1 MIRNAAFP
9 NGYLDE
15 EAGMA
20 RTEAHNVRPRKNF
33 LKLSGDDTANI
44 VAGYARQLSHP
55 AYENLLRS
63 ETFLRRLVP
72 ILIVLFLCV
81 VAVARWSTLQNQAE
95 YIRNSTNAE
104 MHFIA
109 ELIEERINSANLD
122 VEGDLSAMDLQ
133 NILSDV
139 VPSRFLNDFRQV
151 TLTNKYE
158 KIIASLPYKPELN
171 GQELS
176 SVLGDVVLLTTFG
189 RKADN
194 RTVELRDGS
203 SALAVHRIL
212 SGNLGGVTLV
222 QPESETFAS
231 WNKTVSLNVTLFVGT
246 SSILLVILYAYFAQ
260 SQRAREADLI
270 YEEVQNRFDTAL
282 MRGGCGLWDWDLSRG
297 QFYWSKSMFELLGL
311 DPKDETIGFSEINN
325 LVHPEDIDLFRL
337 ACKVLE
343 EGLVHVEQ
351 VFRMRHVDSNWIWIR
366 LKVEIAGT
374 DTAKPRLVGIAEDIT
389 EQRMME
395 QASKR
400 KDIRLHD
407 AIENL
412 PEAFVLWDEN
422 KCLVLCNSK
431 YQQLHKLSPEN
442 IKPGMSYEAIMDLA
456 SSPDVSSQLL
466 RGLNQDENTR
476 TLEAKL
482 SDGRW
487 LQINERHTKDG
498 GFVSVGTDIT
508 AIKRH
513 EAKLIESEK
522 RLMATIADLEQSRYT
537 LQVQKQK
544 LAEMAEKY
552 ATEKNRAEAA
562 NQTKSEFL
570 ANISHELRTPLN
582 AIIGFSEIMN
592 EGLFGPLGSEKYQE
606 YAEDIYESGSYL
618 LGMINDVLD
627 MSKIEAGRFVLDY
640 ERFNLDEMIE
650 ETLRIVSRQSE
661 DRGIEIHD
669 SVSPK
674 IELEAD
680 RRAIKQILINLLSNA
695 VKFSKDEGRIKI
707 RARRR
712 GECVTITIEDNGIGI
727 SQSNLRK
734 LGRPFEQVQNQFTK
748 SHKGSGLGLAI
759 SRSLAQLHDGA
770 MKIRSVEGN
779 GTIVSIRLPI
789 KQNSKCEEETRA
801 CLCRVDSVSF
811 RARI

>member
-1 MIRNAAFP
+1 
-9 NGYLDE
+9 
-15 EAGMA
+15 MA
-20 RTEAHNVRPRKNF
+20 RTEAHNVRPRRSLFK
-33 LKLSGDDTANI
+33 LKGDNTASI

-72 ILIVLFLCV
+72 VLIVLFLGI
-81 VAVARWSTLQNQAE
+81 VAVARWSALQTQLD
-95 YIRNSTNAE
+95 YIRTSTDAE

-109 ELIEERINSANLD
+109 ELIEARLLANAPSSED
-122 VEGDLSAMDLQ
+122 VSN
-133 NILSDV
+133 NILIQNTLADAI
-139 VPSRFLNDFRQV
+139 PSRFLKLRRKILV
-151 TLTNKYE
+151 TDQAGMIT
-158 KIIASLPYKPELN
+158 ATLPYSPEVHN
-171 GQELS
+171 QHLS

-189 RKADN
+189 ERAQS
-194 RTVELRDGS
+194 RDVKLQDGTK
-203 SALAVHRIL
+203 ALAVHRIL
-212 SGNLGGVTLV
+212 PNGVGGVTLT
-222 QPESETFAS
+222 QPERQTYAD
-231 WNKTVSLNVTLFVGT
+231 WRRTVSLNVTLFVGT

-260 SQRAREADLI
+260 SQRAREADHI
-270 YEEVQNRFDTAL
+270 YEEVQTRFDTAL

-297 QFYWSKSMFELLGL
+297 QFYWSKSMFELLGME
-311 DPKDETIGFSEINN
+311 PKDDTIGFSEVSK
-325 LVHPEDIDLFRL
+325 LVHPDDTDLYRL
-337 ACKVLE
+337 ACSVMEK
-343 EGLVHVEQ
+343 GLVHVEQ
-351 VFRMRHVDSNWIWIR
+351 VFRMHHVNDEWIWIR

-374 DTAKPRLVGIAEDIT
+374 NTSRPRLVGIAEDIT
-389 EQRMME
+389 EQRAIE
-395 QASKR
+395 QATKR

-422 KCLVLCNSK
+422 KKLVMCNSK
-431 YQQLHKLSPEN
+431 YQQLHNLSSEL
-442 IKPGMSYEAIMDLA
+442 IQPGMAYDEIMDLA

-466 RGLNQDENTR
+466 RGLNEDENTR

-513 EAKLIESEK
+513 EAKLIDSEK
-522 RLMATIADLEQSRYT
+522 RLMATIADLEQSRHT
-537 LQVQKQK
+537 LQIQKQK

-552 ATEKNRAEAA
+552 ANEKNRAEAA
-562 NQTKSEFL
+562 NRTKSEFL

-592 EGLFGPLGSEKYQE
+592 EGLFGPLGSDKYKE
-606 YAEDIYESGSYL
+606 YSKDIYESGSYL

-640 ERFNLDEMIE
+640 TTFNLDEMID
-650 ETLRIVSRQSE
+650 ETLRIIKRQSE
-661 DRGIEIHD
+661 DRGIEIQD
-669 SVSPK
+669 SVSPR

-695 VKFSKDEGRIKI
+695 VKFSKEDGRIQI
-707 RARRR
+707 RAKRR
-712 GECVTITIEDNGIGI
+712 GNCVTITIEDNGIGI
-727 SQSNLRK
+727 SRSDLKK

-748 SHKGSGLGLAI
+748 THKGSGLGLAI
-759 SRSLAQLHDGA
+759 SRSLTELHGGA
-770 MKIRSVEGN
+770 MKIRSMEGN

-789 KQNSKCEEETRA
+789 QRGNTCDEQDTPTA
-801 CLCRVDSVSF
+801 
-811 RARI
+811 A

>member
-1 MIRNAAFP
+1 
-9 NGYLDE
+9 
-15 EAGMA
+15 MA
-20 RTEAHNVRPRKNF
+20 RTEAHGVRPRERF
-33 LKLSGDDTANI
+33 FKLNGDNTANI

-55 AYENLLRS
+55 AYESLLRS

-72 ILIVLFLCV
+72 VLIVLFLAI
-81 VAVARWSTLQNQAE
+81 VAVARWSSLQSQAE
-95 YIRNSTNAE
+95 FIRSSADAE

-109 ELIEERINSANLD
+109 EL
-122 VEGDLSAMDLQ
+122 VEAKFLAHPNIAESGPNALQ
-133 NILSDV
+133 NLLSNA
-139 VPSRFLNDFRQV
+139 VPSRFLELQRKI
-151 TLTNKYE
+151 TLTDKGG
-158 KIIASLPYKPELN
+158 KIIASLPYDPELN
-171 GQELS
+171 KKTLE

-189 RKADN
+189 ERAQSRK
-194 RTVELRDGS
+194 VKLHDGTT
-203 SALAVHRIL
+203 ALAVHRIL
-212 SGNLGGVTLV
+212 GNDLGGITLV
-222 QPESETFAS
+222 QPERATFAN
-231 WNKTVSLNVTLFVGT
+231 WRRTVSLNVTLFVGT

-260 SQRAREADLI
+260 SQRAREADTI

-297 QFYWSKSMFELLGL
+297 QFYWSKSMFELLGIE
-311 DPKDETIGFSEINN
+311 PKDETISFSNVSE
-325 LVHPEDIDLFRL
+325 LVHREDTDLYKL
-337 ACKVLE
+337 ACSVME
-343 EGLVHVEQ
+343 QGLVHVEQ
-351 VFRMRHVDSNWIWIR
+351 VFRMQHANGDWIWIR
-366 LKVEIAGT
+366 LKVEIAGGN
-374 DTAKPRLVGIAEDIT
+374 TARPRLVGIAEDIT
-389 EQRMME
+389 EQRAME

-412 PEAFVLWDEN
+412 PEAFVLWDDQ
-422 KCLVLCNSK
+422 KRLVMCNSK
-431 YQQLHKLSPEN
+431 YQQLHQLTPEVV
-442 IKPGMSYEAIMDLA
+442 KPGMQYDDIMDMA
-456 SSPDVSSQLL
+456 SSPEVSSQLL

-476 TLEAKL
+476 SMEAKL

-513 EAKLIESEK
+513 EAKLIDSEK
-522 RLMATIADLEQSRYT
+522 RLMASVADLEQSRQT
-537 LQVQKQK
+537 LEVQKQK

-552 ATEKNRAEAA
+552 AKEKNRAEAA
-562 NQTKSEFL
+562 NQAKSEFL

-592 EGLFGPLGSEKYQE
+592 EGLFGPLGSEKYKE
-606 YAEDIYESGSYL
+606 YASDIYQSGSYL

-627 MSKIEAGRFVLDY
+627 MSKIEAGRVVLDH
-640 ERFNLDEMIE
+640 ETFNLDEMIE
-650 ETLRIVSRQSE
+650 ETLRIVQGQSE
-661 DRGIEIHD
+661 ERGIEIHD
-669 SVSPK
+669 NVSPK

-695 VKFSKDEGRIKI
+695 VKFSKDEGRIQI

-727 SQSNLRK
+727 SRSDLRK

-759 SRSLAQLHDGA
+759 SRSLAELHGGA
-770 MKIRSVEGN
+770 MKIRSTEGN
-779 GTIVSIRLPI
+779 GTIVSLRLPLRQE
-789 KQNSKCEEETRA
+789 KSDGNENTNAAAE
-801 CLCRVDSVSF
+801 
-811 RARI
+811 